1 MIIRVD
7 NNFFKSLD
15 NLIFLNSF
23 HGVPITII
31 SLLLITS
38 FSFLQKFIFLDL
50 LIFFIT
56 GSNTFKESFEFE

>member
-38 FSFLQKFIFLDL
+38 FSFLQKFIFRF
-50 LIFFIT
+50 INFFIT